1 MLNPRFAHFDN
12 FLFDLDGTLWRW
24 KYLLPGAK
32 KVIADLYRDGKS
44 VHFLTNNTALPRA
57 GYAAKLRGFGIRA
70 RTEQII
76 NPSLTAGR
84 LFRGKRLF
92 VLSGGIKSD
101 LRAAGVKVVESKPQ
115 AVLIGEDMALTFKK
129 LATAVEVVN
138 EGAAAY
144 KCAVGGTWLM
154 GNTRWPGAGAIA
166 AAVEIATGEVAELI
180 GKPSR
185 YMLQELRSL
194 KLKRAIVVG
203 DETYSDIEA
212 GNALGW
218 ATALVLTGNS
228 SREDALLARGE
239 QKPDYVLNGVADLLK
254 K

>member
-32 KVIADLYRDGKS
+32 KVIADLYKLGKS
-44 VHFLTNNTALPRA
+44 VYFLTNNTALPRA
-57 GYAAKLRGFGIRA
+57 GYAAKLRAFGIKA

-76 NPSLTAGR
+76 NPSLTAAT
-84 LFRGKRLF
+84 LLKRKRVF
-92 VLSGGIKSD
+92 VLSGGIKRD
-101 LRAAGVKVVESKPQ
+101 LRAADIKVVESKPQ
-115 AVLIGEDMALTFKK
+115 AVLIGEDMTLTFKK
-129 LATAVEVVN
+129 LATAVEAVN
-138 EGAAAY
+138 EGAEVY

-154 GNTRWPGAGAIA
+154 GNMRWPGAGAIA
-166 AAVEIATGEVAELI
+166 AAVEMATGEVAELI

-185 YMLQELRSL
+185 HMLQELKGL

-228 SREDALLARGE
+228 SKEDAILARGE
-239 QKPDYVLNGVADLLK
+239 QKPDYVLNSVADLLK